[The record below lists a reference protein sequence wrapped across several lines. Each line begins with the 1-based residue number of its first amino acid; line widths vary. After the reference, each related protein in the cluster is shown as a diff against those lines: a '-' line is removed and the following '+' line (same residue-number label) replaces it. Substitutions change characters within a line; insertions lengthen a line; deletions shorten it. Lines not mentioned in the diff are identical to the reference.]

1 MKFLFF
7 SIAACIALTAC
18 VGTRDLSK
26 LNRDARCLHPGDIV
40 YGNRRNNNEEVYV
53 KTLSFDDRSFVEV
66 YNKLGQTLGYRDIYG
81 TELTNADLEAIGP
94 YYSEVNTLSL
104 HTAAWQFRR
113 EQFLKF
119 PELFPNRG
127 QPYKAL
133 PRPAFCDVPVKSSN

>member
-1 MKFLFF
+1 MKSLFF
-7 SIAACIALTAC
+7 SIVACIVLTAC

-26 LNRDARCLHPGDIV
+26 LNRDTRCLHPSDVV

-53 KTLSFDDRSFVEV
+53 KTLSFDDRVFVGV

-94 YYSEVNTLSL
+94 YYSEVNTLSF
-104 HTAAWQFRR
+104 HTTAWQYRR

-133 PRPAFCDVPVKSSN
+133 PRPTFCDAPVGSSN